1 MKIFDF
7 IIIIIIIIVSSSYFV
22 FFVYLNLVSNKN
34 VQMRINQMFSQH
46 VQTIPIS
53 TRYHQ

>member
-7 IIIIIIIIVSSSYFV
+7 IIIIIIVSSSYFV